1 MKIKRHTSEPRQRP
15 LRDRGSALLVSL
27 MVLAG
32 LSLLALAFV
41 AVSETEG
48 KISSSQRN
56 ALQTQAI
63 AEAGARAVVEW
74 FQNPA
79 WAESIGIMPTNNNNN
94 VYPVGLKRRRDGTAG
109 FYKPTIGIDRLFDL
123 PFRPAEGNRFFGDDA
138 TADVQIDYT
147 NSAATMTALNTYLF
161 GADSRTAG
169 RIEEIKV
176 FAPPIVGGTLS
187 PTGFWGG
194 GQRFGTAT
202 IKVTARMWNRAAGD
216 GVCPPDCPLSTQAV
230 RIVVGEFPLPIP
242 AGPIQTASNAAF
254 GGAFNVYW
262 GDEVALGDLNPAVNS
277 TRIPWQNAFN
287 RPSFEYGYDNEVFNR
302 DTDLPPDG
310 TIDQPNFLWELAG
323 KAFQDPWVGAR
334 ARGTVSI
341 CGACAAYVSTANEG
355 DRIHAAF
362 QNQTVTNFPVSRAV
376 TFPTIDYNVWKRI
389 ALQSRGTKGVFYF
402 TYDSGSGNYR
412 RNGQG
417 PAQPISFWVNVRA
430 GANLGAGFYFFDTM
444 TGANPQLTGG
454 ATNNAILG
462 PAVDWQAAAF
472 NGDFLMAGFIY
483 MNVQQYRSTGAGN
496 SATPLP
502 YNMPGE
508 IYRDIG
514 YPQWDAA
521 AGTWVRDAA
530 GAVIRVGAGNGQWDC
545 DDWDGD
551 GCDIVV
557 AGPQTVTSSDNGV
570 TNTRNNVYLPVPW
583 AQGPPACTPTTCS
596 EPHEPYLNFIYPTT
610 NTGVVTVNWEPAGA
624 QTRRPRDLLG
634 DNTLP
639 NCGATPNLCTSNK
652 YDRDGA
658 LVNIPATLAGVLY
671 NEGSY
676 NSTGNVDYFGSV
688 LMRGPATATGNANVW
703 FDEKLIKGNWAP
715 PGMPRVIVYSS
726 QTDELEEQ

>member
-1 MKIKRHTSEPRQRP
+1 MKIKRHSSETRRRRLQN
-15 LRDRGSALLVSL
+15 RGSALLVSL

-41 AVSETEG
+41 GVSETEG
-48 KISSSQRN
+48 KISASQRN

-74 FQNPA
+74 FQAPV
-79 WAESIGIMPTNNNNN
+79 WAQSIGIMPANANNNE
-94 VYPVGLKRRRDGTAG
+94 YPNGLKRRRDGTTG
-109 FYKPTIGIDRLFDL
+109 YYKPNVATERLFDL
-123 PFRPAEGNRFFGDDA
+123 PFRPQEGNRFYGDDA

-176 FAPPIVGGTLS
+176 YAPPIVGGTLS

-202 IKVTARMWNRAAGD
+202 IKVTARIWDRAVD
-216 GVCPPDCPLSTQAV
+216 GKQLSSQVV

-262 GDEVALGDLNPAVNS
+262 GDEVALGDLNPAVAS
-277 TRIPWQNAFN
+277 RRIPWQNAFE
-287 RPSFEYGYDNEVFNR
+287 RPSFEFGYAPEVWPLDDPVGGPVEN
-302 DTDLPPDG
+302 
-310 TIDQPNFLWELAG
+310 PNFLWELAG
-323 KAFQDPWVGAR
+323 KAFVDPWVGAR
-334 ARGTVSI
+334 ARGNVSI
-341 CGACAAYVSTANEG
+341 CGACATYNATSDEG
-355 DRIHAAF
+355 APVHAAF
-362 QNQTVTNFPVSRAV
+362 QNQTVTNYPVSRAV
-376 TFPTIDYNVWKRI
+376 TFPTIDYTIWKRI

-402 TYDSGSGNYR
+402 TYDEDTDLYK

-417 PAQPISFWVNVRA
+417 TPRPLSFWVNTRA
-430 GANLGAGFYFFDTM
+430 GANLGAGFYFFDTR
-444 TGANPQLTGG
+444 TSGNPQLVGG

-462 PAVDWQAAAF
+462 DAIDLQSAAF

-483 MNVQQYRSTGAGN
+483 MNVRQYSSQGAGTTAP
-496 SATPLP
+496 SLP

-514 YPQWDAA
+514 YPSWN
-521 AGTWVRDAA
+521 AGTGTWNLDAA
-530 GAVIRVGAGNGQWDC
+530 GDVIRIGAGNGQWDC

-557 AGPQTVTSSDNGV
+557 GGPFTTQSIEGAT
-570 TNTRNNVYLPVPW
+570 TNNHAPVYLPVPW
-583 AQGPPACTPTTCS
+583 SQVPACTAATCS

-610 NTGVVTVNWEPAGA
+610 RTGGVTVNWEPAGS

-639 NCGATPNLCTSNK
+639 NCGTTPNACTSNG

-658 LVNIPATLAGVLY
+658 LVAIPATLAGVLY
-671 NEGSY
+671 NEGTY

-688 LMRGPATATGNANVW
+688 LVRGTATATGNANVW

>member
-1 MKIKRHTSEPRQRP
+1 MKINGHSSNTGQRG
-15 LRDRGSALLVSL
+15 LRNRGSALLVSL

-41 AVSETEG
+41 GVSETEG
-48 KISSSQRN
+48 KISASQRN

-74 FQNPA
+74 FQAPA
-79 WAESIGIMPTNNNNN
+79 WAESIGIMPANANNN
-94 VYPVGLKRRRDGTAG
+94 VYPAGLKRRRDGTAG
-109 FYKPTIGIDRLFDL
+109 FYKANVASERLFDL
-123 PFRPAEGNRFFGDDA
+123 PFRPAEGNRFFGDDT

-176 FAPPIVGGTLS
+176 YAPPIVGGTLS

-202 IKVTARMWNRAAGD
+202 IKVTARMWDRAAG
-216 GVCPPDCPLSTQAV
+216 GKQLSSQVV

-262 GDEVALGDLNPAVNS
+262 GDEVALGDLNPSVAS
-277 TRIPWQNAFN
+277 TRIPWQNAFE
-287 RPSFEYGYDNEVFNR
+287 RPSFEFGYATEVWPRN
-302 DTDLPPDG
+302 DPPDL
-310 TIDQPNFLWELAG
+310 IPANDIPNFLWELAG
-323 KAFQDPWVGAR
+323 KSFVDPWVGAR
-334 ARGTVSI
+334 ARGNVSI
-341 CGACAAYVSTANEG
+341 CGACATYNATSVEG

-362 QNQTVTNFPVSRAV
+362 QNQTVTNYPVSRAV
-376 TFPTIDYNVWKRI
+376 TFPTIDYNIWKRI
-389 ALQSRGTKGVFYF
+389 AIQSRGTKGVYYF
-402 TYDSGSGNYR
+402 SYDEATDLYQ

-417 PAQPISFWVNVRA
+417 TPRPISFWVNTRA
-430 GANLGAGFYFFDTM
+430 GANLGAGFYFFDTR
-444 TGANPQLTGG
+444 TGTNPQLVGG

-462 PAVDWQAAAF
+462 DPIAWSGNADF
-472 NGDFLMAGFIY
+472 SSSFLMAGFIY
-483 MNVQQYRSTGAGN
+483 MNVRQYSSQGAGQTAP
-496 SATPLP
+496 SLP

-514 YPQWDAA
+514 YPSWN
-521 AGTWVRDAA
+521 AGTGTWNLDAA
-530 GAVIRVGAGNGQWDC
+530 GDVIRIGAGNGQWDC

-557 AGPQTVTSSDNGV
+557 GGPQPVTSNEGGATSAPRTV
-570 TNTRNNVYLPVPW
+570 RLPVPW
-583 AQGPPACTPTTCS
+583 SVAGACTAATCS

-610 NTGVVTVNWEPAGA
+610 NTGGVTVNWEAAGS

-639 NCGATPNLCTSNK
+639 NCGTTPRACTSNG

-658 LVNIPATLAGVLY
+658 LVNIPATLSGVLY
-671 NEGSY
+671 NEGTY

-688 LMRGPATATGNANVW
+688 LVRGAATATGNANVW

-726 QTDELEEQ
+726 QTDELEEQFQ

>member
-1 MKIKRHTSEPRQRP
+1 MKIKRHSSETRRRM
-15 LRDRGSALLVSL
+15 LRSRGSALLVSL

-41 AVSETEG
+41 GVSETEG
-48 KISSSQRN
+48 KISASQRN

-74 FQNPA
+74 FQAPV
-79 WAESIGIMPTNNNNN
+79 WAQSIGIMPANANNNE
-94 VYPVGLKRRRDGTAG
+94 YPAGLKRRRDGTTG
-109 FYKPTIGIDRLFDL
+109 YYKPNVGTERLFDL
-123 PFRPAEGNRFFGDDA
+123 PFRPQEGNRFFGDDA

-176 FAPPIVGGTLS
+176 YAPPIVGGTLS

-202 IKVTARMWNRAAGD
+202 IKVTARMWDRAVG
-216 GVCPPDCPLSTQAV
+216 GKQLSSQVV

-254 GGAFNVYW
+254 GGSFNVYW
-262 GDEVALGDLNPAVNS
+262 GDEVALGNLNPAVAS
-277 TRIPWQNAFN
+277 TRIPWQNAFE
-287 RPSFEYGYDNEVFNR
+287 RPSFEFGYANEVWPMN
-302 DTDLPPDG
+302 DPPDADPTNDLP
-310 TIDQPNFLWELAG
+310 NYLAELVG
-323 KAFQDPWVGAR
+323 KPFVDPWVGSR

-341 CGACAAYVSTANEG
+341 CGACATYNATSTEG

-362 QNQTVTNFPVSRAV
+362 QNQTVTNYPVSRAV
-376 TFPTIDYNVWKRI
+376 TFPTIDYNIWKRI
-389 ALQSRGTKGVFYF
+389 AIQSRGTKGVFYF
-402 TYDSGSGNYR
+402 SYDEDTNLYK

-417 PAQPISFWVNVRA
+417 TPRAISYWVNTRA
-430 GANLGAGFYFFDTM
+430 GANLGAGFYFFDTR
-444 TGANPQLTGG
+444 TGANPQLVGG

-462 PAVDWQAAAF
+462 DPIDWSGNADF
-472 NGDFLMAGFIY
+472 SSEFLMAGFIY
-483 MNVQQYRSTGAGN
+483 MNVRQYSSQGAG
-496 SATPLP
+496 STAPSLP

-514 YPQWDAA
+514 YPSWN
-521 AGTWVRDAA
+521 AGTGTWNLDAA
-530 GAVIRVGAGNGQWDC
+530 GDVIRIGAGNGQWDC
-545 DDWDGD
+545 DHHGD

-557 AGPQTVTSSDNGV
+557 SAPQTVESNEGGIMT
-570 TNTRNNVYLPVPW
+570 TRTVRLPVPW
-583 AQGPPACTPTTCS
+583 SVAGACTAATCS

-610 NTGVVTVNWEPAGA
+610 RTGGITVGWEAPGA
-624 QTRRPRDLLG
+624 QTRRPRDLLA

-639 NCGATPNLCTSNK
+639 NCGTTPSACTSNG

-671 NEGSY
+671 NEGTY

-688 LMRGPATATGNANVW
+688 LVRGSATATGTPNVW